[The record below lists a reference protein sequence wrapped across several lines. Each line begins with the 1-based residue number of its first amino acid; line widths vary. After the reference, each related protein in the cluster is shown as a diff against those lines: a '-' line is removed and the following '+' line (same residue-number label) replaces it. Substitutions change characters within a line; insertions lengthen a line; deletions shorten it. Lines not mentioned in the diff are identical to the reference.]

1 MQVVSIDLFIV
12 PKESAEEFLEQS
24 RVVQGLIKTIP
35 GFVEGFSYEKTN
47 GESEFNFMTT
57 AVWESEAA
65 FQNAGRAIGAEF
77 QRRGYNPQPPFERLR
92 VKRLRS
98 EYNRTPY

>member
-1 MQVVSIDLFIV
+1 MQIVSIDLFIV
-12 PKESAEEFLEQS
+12 PRESAEEFLEQS

-35 GFVEGFSYEKTN
+35 GFVEGFTHEKIN

-65 FQNAGRAIGAEF
+65 FQNAGKAIGAEF
-77 QRRGYNPQPPFERLR
+77 QRRGFNPQALFERLG
-92 VKRLRS
+92 VKRIRS
-98 EYNRTPY
+98 EYKRSNY

>member
-1 MQVVSIDLFIV
+1 MQIVSIDLFIV

-35 GFVEGFSYEKTN
+35 GFVEGFSYEEIN
-47 GESEFNFMTT
+47 GDSEYNFMTT
-57 AVWESEAA
+57 AVWESEEA

-77 QRRGYNPQPPFERLR
+77 QRRGFNPQPLFEKLR
-92 VKRLRS
+92 VKRIRS
-98 EYNRTPY
+98 EYKRVPY

>member
-1 MQVVSIDLFIV
+1 MEIISIDLFII
-12 PKESAEEFLEQS
+12 PKESEKEFLEQS
-24 RVVQGLIKTIP
+24 RMVQGFIKTIP
-35 GFVEGFSYEKTN
+35 GFVEGFSYEKIN
-47 GESEFNFMTT
+47 GDSEYNFMTT

-77 QRRGYNPQPPFERLR
+77 QRRGFNPQPLFERLR
-92 VKRLRS
+92 VKRIRS